1 MGSTPKR
8 KVVGSTPIWDA
19 IFKRFNRIFNGFW
32 RVNDK
37 RDLSDVFIIQISF
50 CFVISE
56 EWEIFSYQ
64 VNFFVWILVE
74 KLGGYFFLFFLIALI
89 VQAKPVIIES
99 SIAPLIASFIPAP
112 KKKTNQRYNY
122 HKNDWNHCFS

>member
-1 MGSTPKR
+1 MDSTPKR

-56 EWEIFSYQ
+56 EWEMFSYQ
-64 VNFFVWILVE
+64 VNFFV
-74 KLGGYFFLFFLIALI
+74 
-89 VQAKPVIIES
+89 
-99 SIAPLIASFIPAP
+99 
-112 KKKTNQRYNY
+112 
-122 HKNDWNHCFS
+122 

>member
-50 CFVISE
+50 WYAGHGIYLDSE
-56 EWEIFSYQ
+56 SLLWG
-64 VNFFVWILVE
+64 L
-74 KLGGYFFLFFLIALI
+74 
-89 VQAKPVIIES
+89 
-99 SIAPLIASFIPAP
+99 
-112 KKKTNQRYNY
+112 
-122 HKNDWNHCFS
+122 